1 MNKWILIA
9 IASLHIAIQA
19 DTTSSLAHAIMN
31 LHVDQV
37 RMLLSSA
44 HLSPEQTEMLLKFA
58 EKRMKAKSKTA
69 TLVDIF
75 QLLGGAALCAYCGYK
90 AHEVG
95 ATLTPSS
102 AYTKSDFWGSDAT
115 SPHYGERNNL
125 LKTLGWGVGSL
136 CGVHYA
142 LAGLNCSSSAQVQLQ
157 GQQIV
162 LMLLGKAQ
170 P

>member
-1 MNKWILIA
+1 MNKWILFA
-9 IASLHIAIQA
+9 IVSLHIAIQA

-44 HLSPEQTEMLLKFA
+44 HLSPEQNEMLLKFA
-58 EKRMKAKSKTA
+58 GKRMKAKSKSA
-69 TLVDIF
+69 ALVDIF
-75 QLLGGAALCAYCGYK
+75 QLFGGAALCAYCGYK
-90 AHEVG
+90 AFERG
-95 ATLTPSS
+95 ATLSPSS
-102 AYTKSDFWGSDAT
+102 SYTKSEFWNSDAA
-115 SPHYGERNNL
+115 SPDYTERNNL
-125 LKTLGWGVGSL
+125 LKALGWGVGSL
-136 CGVHYA
+136 CGAHYA